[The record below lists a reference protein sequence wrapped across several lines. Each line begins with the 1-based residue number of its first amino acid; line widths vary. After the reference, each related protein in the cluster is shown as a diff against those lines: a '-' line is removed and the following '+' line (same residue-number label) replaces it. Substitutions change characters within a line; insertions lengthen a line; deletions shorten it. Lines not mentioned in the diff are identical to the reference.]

1 MKQWHAETVSGF
13 VNELE
18 KALQRVET
26 QGGVVFTVLS
36 GSTPYPSWT
45 VVWYEAAP

>member
-1 MKQWHAETVSGF
+1 MKTWHAETVSGF

-18 KALQRVET
+18 KALQGVED
-26 QGGVVFTVLS
+26 QGGTVFAVLS